1 MPQKSAH
8 GIMKVT
14 AFHLAGKV
22 EEAARSYFSNSFV
35 FSSRTIDVER
45 TFDFRKGSAAL
56 QFYLHD
62 GDERVPMG
70 GMEFVTI
77 QDRDNKI
84 ALQCRTSVLPAERNQ
99 QLFMILPSDVEQYS
113 QYTRLAGILGKEW
126 EKDVDAYLPKNE
138 TTPLPAAPEAPPTVD
153 DEYASLTPEEIE
165 AITGVKPSAPATPA
179 PKAASQSSAG
189 PAAGDDDVQRLV
201 DMMSAGAHTEAEA
214 PAPLS
219 MEEIEA
225 LARQGQEPEAPAN
238 KDEGPLEMN
247 VEDIWKQI
255 NGGK

>member
-1 MPQKSAH
+1 
-8 GIMKVT
+8 MKVT

-56 QFYLHD
+56 QFFLHD

-84 ALQCRTSVLPAERNQ
+84 ALQCRTSVLPAERSQ

-126 EKDVDAYLPKNE
+126 EKDVDAYLPKND
-138 TTPLPAAPEAPPTVD
+138 TTPLPAVPETPPTVD

-165 AITGVKPSAPATPA
+165 AITGVKPSAPAPA
-179 PKAASQSSAG
+179 PKNAPQASAG
-189 PAAGDDDVQRLV
+189 ASGDDDVQRLV
-201 DMMSAGAHTEAEA
+201 DMMSAGAAKEESPSEA
-214 PAPLS
+214 PMSL
-219 MEEIEA
+219 EEIEA
-225 LARQGQEPEAPAN
+225 LARQGQEPEAPAK